1 METRNSKTKLGL
13 WLSTFIS
20 IGGLLLI
27 VFIAAVIEKILNPDF
42 NRTLLTVISVII
54 AIIPPFLWLSIF
66 YRQDRLNPEPK
77 SFVFKTMLLGA
88 LIQKALYV
96 PLASFL
102 FPGVSGLSTQTA
114 RYLLNIVFIAM
125 IQEGIKLLTV
135 RYSIYPSKEFDE
147 KIDGII
153 YGSALGLGFAA
164 MTSIENILASGGAM
178 LSNATALVVIE
189 TFSHA
194 SITGLSCYIL
204 GVSKHEKFKLYRLP
218 LALLLATGL
227 NGITQVLLDTVT
239 RRGFKVN
246 YIIGL
251 IPAAL
256 VAIGVFTVLVII
268 STRNEKKGNVETET
282 LDAKKAFIGV
292 LPVWALL
299 ILALILGYIVGHTDQ
314 KLAETQVDHSVNLK
328 YPASWIQYQNDQ
340 SLFKA
345 GDMMERSGLDYVM
358 VQKVPL
364 NNLMVAKADSEE
376 ETLQNAVAAWSIKAG
391 LNYRFYQ
398 AEKSYY
404 LSTKGKDT
412 YVIDYVYIGS
422 GSSKVGDNQ
431 KPAIGYGR
439 DILSIYGD
447 ELYVITLSTSYD
459 QYLLDNSALSKINYS
474 FVGN

>member
-1 METRNSKTKLGL
+1 MDSKNAKTKMGL

-27 VFIAAVIEKILNPDF
+27 VFIATIIEKALNPDF
-42 NRTLLTVISVII
+42 NRTLLTAISVII
-54 AIIPPFLWLSIF
+54 AIIPPLLWLSIF

-88 LIQKALYV
+88 LIQKAFYAPV
-96 PLASFL
+96 AAFL
-102 FPGVSGLSTQTA
+102 FPGASSLSTQA
-114 RYLLNIVFIAM
+114 GNYLLTIALIAM
-125 IQEGIKLLTV
+125 IQEGFKLLTV

-164 MTSIENILASGGAM
+164 MTSIENILSTGGAM
-178 LSNATALVVIE
+178 LSNITALVVIE
-189 TFSHA
+189 TFAHA

-204 GVSKHEKFKLYRLP
+204 GVSKHDKFKPFRLP

-227 NGITQVLLDTVT
+227 NAVTQVLLDAVT

-256 VAIGVFTVLVII
+256 VALLVFSVLVII
-268 STRNEKKGNVETET
+268 SSRNEKEGRVITQA
-282 LDAKKAFIGV
+282 LDTKKAFLGI
-292 LPVWALL
+292 LPVWALVA
-299 ILALILGYIVGHTDQ
+299 LALVSGYLVGHTEQ
-314 KLAETQVDHSVNLK
+314 KAFEYSVESAINLK
-328 YPASWIQYQNDQ
+328 YPVHWVQYQEDQ

-345 GDMMERSGLDYVM
+345 GDMLNGNGQDFVK
-358 VQKVPL
+358 VQKLPL
-364 NNLMVAKADSEE
+364 KNMMVVKADSEE
-376 ETLQNAVAAWSIKAG
+376 ETLQNAAAAWSIKAG
-391 LNYRFYQ
+391 MNYRFYQ
-398 AEKSYY
+398 AEKGYY
-404 LSTKGKDT
+404 LSTKGKET
-412 YVIDYVYIGS
+412 YVIDYIYIGS
-422 GSSKVGDNQ
+422 SPTKAGDML

-447 ELYVITLSTSYD
+447 ELYIITLSANYEE
-459 QYLLDNSALSKINYS
+459 YILDKSVLTQVNYG
-474 FVGN
+474 FKAN